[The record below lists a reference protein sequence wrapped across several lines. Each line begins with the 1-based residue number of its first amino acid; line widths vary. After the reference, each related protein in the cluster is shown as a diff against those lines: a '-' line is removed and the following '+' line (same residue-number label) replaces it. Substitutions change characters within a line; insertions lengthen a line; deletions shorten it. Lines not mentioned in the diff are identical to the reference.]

1 MKATAQQLSP
11 EEYILA
17 VLSPEDRV
25 EAALRIAQEAF
36 KHTTLTLDD
45 VESAVRKVRRRRYA
59 ERQKKTKGG
68 R

>member
-1 MKATAQQLSP
+1 MKATALQISP

-36 KHTTLTLDD
+36 KHTALTLDD
-45 VESAVRKVRRRRYA
+45 VESAAQRVRRRRYA
-59 ERQKKTKGG
+59 ERQKKTKGS